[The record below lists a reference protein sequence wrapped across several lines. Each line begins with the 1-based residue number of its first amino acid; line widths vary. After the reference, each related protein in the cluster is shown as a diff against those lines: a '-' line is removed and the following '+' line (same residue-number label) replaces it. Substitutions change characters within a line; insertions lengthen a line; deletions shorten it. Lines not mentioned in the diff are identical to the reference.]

1 MLAVPTTT
9 KALTARVAAP
19 RAERIALVAA
29 QYDRSSN
36 WVLNQALELYLRLEE
51 DRHAHT
57 LKALADVAAKRTVD
71 HASVKQWA
79 EDLNKGNLLAAKI
92 RKPRKSR

>member
-1 MLAVPTTT
+1 MTTTT
-9 KALTARVAAP
+9 KALTARVTAP
-19 RAERIALVAA
+19 MAERIASVAA
-29 QYDRSSN
+29 QHDRSSN

-57 LKALADVAAKRTVD
+57 LRALADVGAKRIVD

-79 EDLNKGNLLAAKI
+79 ESLSKGNLRAAKS
-92 RKPRKSR
+92 RKSR

>member
-1 MLAVPTTT
+1 MATAT

-19 RAERIALVAA
+19 LAERIASVAA
-29 QYDRSSN
+29 QHDRSSN

-57 LKALADVAAKRTVD
+57 LQALADVGAKRIVD

-79 EDLNKGNLLAAKI
+79 EGLNKGSSRAAKA
-92 RKPRKSR
+92 PKSRK